1 MAKKRTFIVIGSTPK
16 ERQTLKDL
24 AKKYKFR
31 SLSNFLTFSA
41 YYYATAQEKNQFDN
55 VKIQNE
61 IEK

>member
-1 MAKKRTFIVIGSTPK
+1 MAKRTFIVIGSTPE
-16 ERQTLKDL
+16 ERKTLKDL

-41 YYYATAQEKNQFDN
+41 YYYATAQEKNQLDK
-55 VKIQNE
+55 VKNE